1 MNATAETIVLGP
13 AAWAWLMPGA
23 NMRACNCGVIAFGAD
38 AIAPNAAVT
47 LTIICN
53 PAGHGL
59 VEVHG

>member
-13 AAWAWLMPGA
+13 AAWARLTPGA
-23 NMRACNCGVIAFGAD
+23 NMRARNSVAYAGCAD
-38 AIAPNAAVT
+38 AIARNAAVT
-47 LTIICN
+47 LIIVRN